1 MPIDISLLHSV
12 KWDADVISMW
22 HWKQAP
28 SLLSQS
34 GFRLCRYWTS
44 PICQG
49 GDGACCITGFPPS
62 SHCNAQTDFHLLFA
76 TVLSRQSWEI
86 TVTEEVWWLPKEVV
100 TVAFGY
106 PCKYLNTQRAPPLK
120 VWLFPCQESVFSQP
134 WYKVRQCLQG
144 LLRTGCPV
152 INWFATIQ

>member
-12 KWDADVISMW
+12 KWDANVNSMW

-34 GFRLCRYWTS
+34 GFRLCGYWTS

-76 TVLSRQSWEI
+76 TVLSGQSWEI

-100 TVAFGY
+100 TVALGY
-106 PCKYLNTQRAPPLK
+106 PCKYLNTQRAPPIKSLVISLSGK
-120 VWLFPCQESVFSQP
+120 CLFTALVQGQAVPSGAVKNRLPC
-134 WYKVRQCLQG
+134 
-144 LLRTGCPV
+144 
-152 INWFATIQ
+152 N